1 MMEFKLLWIGI
12 LITMV
17 NQNIKNIIFKDILY
31 SSVFD
36 LKNTNDGLDFFTSDD
51 SFLQVGTWNYKK
63 GKILDA
69 HYHNTFERK
78 SYLTQEVVLVIE
90 GSIVCNLY
98 TTEGEFITSEEINK
112 GQLII
117 QYQGVHEYE
126 IKKDSKVLEIK
137 NGPYFGPEKDRTRIN
152 VRND

>member
-1 MMEFKLLWIGI
+1 
-12 LITMV
+12 MV
-17 NQNIKNIIFKDILY
+17 NENIKQIIFNEELY
-31 SSVFD
+31 SSIFD
-36 LKNTNDGLDFFTSDD
+36 LKNIKEGLDFFTSDD
-51 SFLQVGTWNYKK
+51 AFIQVGTWNYPE

-78 SYLTQEVVLVIE
+78 SYITQEVVLVLE

-98 TTEGEFITSEEINK
+98 TTDREFISSEEINQ

-117 QYQGVHEYE
+117 QFQGIHEYE

>member
-1 MMEFKLLWIGI
+1 MTE
-12 LITMV
+12 
-17 NQNIKNIIFKDILY
+17 QNIKNITFKDELY

-36 LKNTNDGLDFFTSDD
+36 LKNIKEGLDFITSDN
-51 SFLQVGTWNYKK
+51 SFIQVGTWDYQE

-78 SYLTQEVVLVIE
+78 SYITQEVVLVVQ

-98 TTEGEFITSEEINK
+98 TIEGEFITSEEINQ

-117 QYQGVHEYE
+117 QYQGIHEYE

-137 NGPYFGPEKDRTRIN
+137 NGSLDQKKIEQE
-152 VRND
+152 

>member
-1 MMEFKLLWIGI
+1 MTE
-12 LITMV
+12 
-17 NQNIKNIIFKDILY
+17 QNIKNITFKDELY

-36 LKNTNDGLDFFTSDD
+36 LKNIKEGLDFITSDN
-51 SFLQVGTWNYKK
+51 SFIQVGTWDYQE

-78 SYLTQEVVLVIE
+78 SYITQEVVLVVQ

-98 TTEGEFITSEEINK
+98 TIEGEFITSEEINQ

-117 QYQGVHEYE
+117 QYQEIHEYE

>member
-1 MMEFKLLWIGI
+1 MTE
-12 LITMV
+12 
-17 NQNIKNIIFKDILY
+17 QNIKNITFKDELY

-36 LKNTNDGLDFFTSDD
+36 LKNIKEGLDFITSDN
-51 SFLQVGTWNYKK
+51 SFIQVGTWDYQE

-78 SYLTQEVVLVIE
+78 SYITQEVVLVVQ

-98 TTEGEFITSEEINK
+98 TIEGEFITSEEINQ

-117 QYQGVHEYE
+117 QYQGIHEYE

-152 VRND
+152 IRND

>member
-1 MMEFKLLWIGI
+1 M
-12 LITMV
+12 
-17 NQNIKNIIFKDILY
+17 
-31 SSVFD
+31 
-36 LKNTNDGLDFFTSDD
+36 GLS
-51 SFLQVGTWNYKK
+51 GR
-63 GKILDA
+63 KILDA

-78 SYLTQEVVLVIE
+78 SYITQEVVLVVQ

-98 TTEGEFITSEEINK
+98 TIEGEFITSEEINQ

-117 QYQGVHEYE
+117 QYQGIHEYE

>member
-1 MMEFKLLWIGI
+1 MTE
-12 LITMV
+12 
-17 NQNIKNIIFKDILY
+17 QNIKNITFKDELY

-36 LKNTNDGLDFFTSDD
+36 LKNIKEGLDFITSDN
-51 SFLQVGTWNYKK
+51 SFIQVGTWDYQE

-78 SYLTQEVVLVIE
+78 SFITQEVVLVVQ

-98 TTEGEFITSEEINK
+98 TIEGEFITSEEINQ

-117 QYQGVHEYE
+117 QYQGIHEYE

>member
-1 MMEFKLLWIGI
+1 MS
-12 LITMV
+12 MV
-17 NQNIKNIIFKDILY
+17 NENVKHIIFNDELY

-36 LKNTNDGLDFFTSDD
+36 LKNIKEGLDFLTSDNH
-51 SFLQVGTWNYKK
+51 FIQVGTWNYQE
-63 GKILDA
+63 GIILDA

-78 SYLTQEVVLVIE
+78 SNITQEVVLVIE

-98 TTEGEFITSEEINK
+98 TKKGEYISSEEINQ

-117 QYQGVHEYE
+117 QYQGTHEYV

-137 NGPYFGPEKDRTRIN
+137 NGPYFGPDKDRTRIN